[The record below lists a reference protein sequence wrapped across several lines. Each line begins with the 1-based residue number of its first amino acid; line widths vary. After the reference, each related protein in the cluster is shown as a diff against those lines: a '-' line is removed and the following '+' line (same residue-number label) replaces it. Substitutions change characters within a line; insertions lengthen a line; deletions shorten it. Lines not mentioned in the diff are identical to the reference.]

1 MKSYNIKIDMPTQ
14 LLAKQRLDM
23 ILKYEREPIIKI
35 VHGYGSTGV
44 GGVIKDMVRK
54 ELDERLAKVEIKAY
68 IPGEAFGSL
77 FGFDH
82 IIRTYQH
89 LLKHDPDYKR
99 NNPGITYI
107 IL

>member
-14 LLAKQRLDM
+14 ALARQRLDV
-23 ILKYEREPIIKI
+23 ILKYEKEPIIKI

-44 GGVIKDMVRK
+44 GGVIKDMVRQAL
-54 ELDERLAKVEIKAY
+54 EDKVSKQEIKAY

-77 FGFDH
+77 FGYDQL
-82 IIRTYQH
+82 IKAYQH
-89 LLKHDPDYKR
+89 LLKKDPEYKR
-99 NNPGITYI
+99 NNPGISYI

>member
-14 LLAKQRLDM
+14 ILAKQRLDM

-54 ELDERLAKVEIKAY
+54 ELDERIQKKEIKVY

-77 FGFDH
+77 FGFDQW
-82 IIRTYQH
+82 IRTYQH
-89 LLKHDPDYKR
+89 LLKKDPEYKR

>member
-1 MKSYNIKIDMPTQ
+1 MDMPTQ
-14 LLAKQRLDM
+14 SLAKQRLEM
-23 ILKYEREPIIKI
+23 ILKYEKDPMIKI

-54 ELDERLAKVEIKAY
+54 ALEEKMLRYEIKAF

-77 FGFDH
+77 FGYDQL
-82 IIRTYQH
+82 IKTYQH
-89 LLKHDPDYKR
+89 LLKGDVDFKR

>member
-1 MKSYNIKIDMPTQ
+1 MPTQ
-14 LLAKQRLDM
+14 ILAKQRLDM
-23 ILKYEREPIIKI
+23 ILKYEKEPIISI

-54 ELDERLAKVEIKAY
+54 ELDERILKKEIKAY

-77 FGFDH
+77 FGYDQV
-82 IIRTYQH
+82 IKTYQH
-89 LLKHDPDYKR
+89 LLKKDPEYKR